1 MSAPVTIRDAMTDPA
16 LFGGQFGGDTFA
28 AWRALLAAFY
38 GLPLSDDERAT
49 LEAITGRAGP
59 FEGAFGELWLAI
71 GRRGGK
77 SQIAALVAV
86 YEALF
91 RDHSAKLAP
100 GEVATVMA
108 IAADRKQARS
118 VMRYVTGLVNG
129 NAMLARS
136 VVRENLEAIEFDNRT
151 VIEVHTASFRSVR
164 GYTLGAVIAD
174 EIAFWHIDG
183 ANPDKDIITA
193 LRPAL
198 ATLGGPLLAL
208 SSPYAKRGILW
219 DTYKRHFGGDSDR
232 VLVAQAPSRTMNPN
246 LPQSVIDDALQ
257 DDPEAARAEYLA
269 EFRGDIASFIDPELV
284 ERATRRRPLELP
296 PREGVQ
302 YFAFADPNG
311 GGADEYTLA
320 ICHAEDE
327 LTVVDMVRGRNGS
340 PAEIT
345 AEFAGIL
352 KSYGIASVTGDRYA
366 GAWPRDEFQKHGVT
380 YETSPLDRSQI
391 YLEFMARLNSEAVI
405 LPPCNR
411 TQRQF
416 IALERR
422 TSRAGRDTID
432 HPPGGHD
439 DRANAVAGAV
449 TVARRPQPRTISKP
463 LRGLW

>member
-1 MSAPVTIRDAMTDPA
+1 
-16 LFGGQFGGDTFA
+16 
-28 AWRALLAAFY
+28 
-38 GLPLSDDERAT
+38 
-49 LEAITGRAGP
+49 
-59 FEGAFGELWLAI
+59 
-71 GRRGGK
+71 
-77 SQIAALVAV
+77 
-86 YEALF
+86 
-91 RDHSAKLAP
+91 
-100 GEVATVMA
+100 MA

-136 VVRENLEAIEFDNRT
+136 VIRENLEAIEFDNRT

-269 EFRGDIASFIDPELV
+269 EFRGDIASFIDAELV

-296 PREGVQ
+296 PREGVE

-320 ICHAEDE
+320 IAHREDE
-327 LTVVDMVRGRNGS
+327 LTVVDLVRGRHGS

-352 KSYGIASVTGDRYA
+352 ATYGIRNVTGDRYA
-366 GAWPRDEFQKHGVT
+366 GAWPRDEFAKQGVT
-380 YETSPLDRSQI
+380 YAASPLDRSQL

-405 LPPCNR
+405 LPPCQR

-449 TVARRPQPRTISKP
+449 TVARRPRPSTTTMP